1 VSIAT
6 TTEPQQKVE
15 PGDQPRPAEIVGRRR
30 YVYCIIDCDEPT
42 NFGPIGIGAGHPEV
56 FVIPHE
62 GVAAVVSSTSREKFE
77 ISRENTIVHQ
87 RVMEAVMAREH
98 TVLPV
103 RFDTIA
109 EDKPD
114 GSADAESR
122 IVNHVLTNRMDEFSG
137 LLATMSTRIELGV
150 KGLWTDMKA
159 VFSEIV
165 DSNEKIRSLRNRLLA
180 ASRAGPGTR
189 RRGHAS
195 IMDGKPKLGEMVK
208 IALEAKKLAAEK
220 ELVTRLAGTVVD
232 VRKNKIFGD
241 PMFANLA
248 LLVER
253 SMLEDF
259 DAALSAF
266 EAERAGQVKLKYV
279 GPVPPSNFIE
289 LVITWDD

>member
-87 RVMEAVMAREH
+87 RVMEAVMARGH

-109 EDKPD
+109 EDRPD

-122 IVNHVLTNRMDEFSG
+122 IVNHVLTQRMDEFSG
-137 LLATMSTRIELGV
+137 LLATMSTRVELGV

-159 VFSEIV
+159 VFGEIV
-165 DSNEKIRSLRNRLLA
+165 DSNEKIRSLRDKLRASSRL
-180 ASRAGPGTR
+180 SRGR
-189 RRGHAS
+189 KRLGHIS

-208 IALEAKKLAAEK
+208 KALDARKLAVET
-220 ELVTRLAGTVVD
+220 ELTRSLGGIVVD
-232 VRKNKIFGD
+232 VVKNKTFGD

-248 LLVER
+248 VLVEKSR
-253 SMLEDF
+253 TSDLDGK
-259 DAALSAF
+259 LSAF
-266 EAERAGQVKLKYV
+266 EDEREGRVKLKYV